1 MTIRPPLVTVIA
13 AAADKAARRLIR
25 DFNEVEQLQVSR
37 KGPADFVSAADL
49 MAERTIK
56 AELRRAR
63 PAAGFLTE
71 EEGEEPGRDPAQRWI
86 VDPLD
91 GTLNFLHGIPHFAIS
106 IAFETA
112 GEVVAGVVFDPI
124 KDETYWA
131 EKGRGAYVNDR
142 RLRVSSRLKLEDA
155 VIAHGRPE
163 PGDKERS
170 GFFAEIDAIMDA
182 GAAVRRFGAAA
193 LDLAYVAAGR
203 LDGFWEAGLKPWDIA
218 AGILIVREAGGLVTD
233 HAGGLDVMPTGDVL
247 AANPNL
253 HPGLLGIL
261 EATRHTRAT
270 NPR

>member
-1 MTIRPPLVTVIA
+1 MA

-37 KGPADFVSAADL
+37 KGPGDFVSAADV

-63 PAAGFLTE
+63 PAAGFLAE
-71 EEGEEPGRDPAQRWI
+71 EEGAEPGADGGQRWI

-106 IAFETA
+106 IAYESA
-112 GEVVAGVVFDPI
+112 GEVVAGLVFDPV

-142 RLRVSSRLKLEDA
+142 RLRVSARRRLEDA
-155 VIAHGRPE
+155 LIAHGRPE
-163 PGDKERS
+163 PGDAVRA
-170 GFFAEIDAIMDA
+170 GFFAEIDAVLAA
-182 GAAVRRFGAAA
+182 GAAVRRFGSAA

-203 LDGFWEAGLKPWDIA
+203 FDGFWEAGLKPWDVA
-218 AGILIVREAGGLVTD
+218 AGLLIVREAGGLVTD
-233 HAGGLDVMPTGDVL
+233 LAGGDDILASGDTL
-247 AANPNL
+247 AANAHL
-253 HPGLLGIL
+253 HADLLALLNGV
-261 EATRHTRAT
+261 RHGGAI
-270 NPR
+270 NPA